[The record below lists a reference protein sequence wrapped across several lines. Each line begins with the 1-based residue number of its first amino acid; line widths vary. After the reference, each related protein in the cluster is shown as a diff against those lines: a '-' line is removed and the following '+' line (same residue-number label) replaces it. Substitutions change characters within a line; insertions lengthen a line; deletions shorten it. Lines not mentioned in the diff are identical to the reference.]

1 MKKTIDEAAARAAF
15 EHALATYDQDFG
27 KFFLARLFGTE
38 FEYTDDACRICF
50 DVKDFMSNPRGG
62 LHGGVIAFVLDI
74 SMGHLIQ
81 RKIGG
86 GTTVEMKV
94 QYLKAV
100 SSGRVTATGRFLR
113 QGRTLCYLH
122 SELVDEKGELIAYA
136 TGTWMVLP
144 KREA

>member
-1 MKKTIDEAAARAAF
+1 VRKTIDEAVARSAF
-15 EHALATYDQDFG
+15 EHALATYDQDFNT
-27 KFFLARLFGTE
+27 FFLARLFGTE
-38 FEYTDDACRICF
+38 FEYLEDACRISF

-81 RKIGG
+81 KKVGG

-113 QGRTLCYLH
+113 QGRTLCYLR
-122 SELVDEKGELIAYA
+122 SELVDEKGEMIAYA
-136 TGTWMVLP
+136 TGTWMALR
-144 KREA
+144 KE

>member
-15 EHALATYDQDFG
+15 EQALATYDQDFG
-27 KFFLARLFGTE
+27 KFFLARLYGME
-38 FEYTDDACRICF
+38 FEYPEDACRISF
-50 DVKDFMSNPRGG
+50 DVQEFMFNPRGG

-74 SMGHLIQ
+74 SMGHLLQ
-81 RKIGG
+81 RKVGA

-113 QGRTLCYLH
+113 QGRTLCYLR
-122 SELVDEKGELIAYA
+122 SELVDEKGEMIAYA
-136 TGTWMVLP
+136 TGTWMAL
-144 KREA
+144 KKE

>member
-15 EHALATYDQDFG
+15 ENALATYDQDFG
-27 KFFLARLFGTE
+27 TFFLARLFGTE
-38 FEYTDDACRICF
+38 FEYLEDACRISF

-81 RKIGG
+81 RKIGAA
-86 GTTVEMKV
+86 TTVEMKV

-100 SSGRVTATGRFLR
+100 SSGRATVTGRFLR
-113 QGRTLCYLH
+113 QGRTLCYLR
-122 SELVDEKGELIAYA
+122 SELADEKGELIAYA
-136 TGTWMVLP
+136 TGTWMVL
-144 KREA
+144 KKD